1 MFCRRVE
8 EEPEDHPGYRFNV
21 YDTLKV
27 WMDRGAPKDKMIMGT
42 PAYGRGFKLNFTDE
56 TGLYCPASGG
66 IPAGPYT
73 RQDAIW
79 GYQEIL
85 QARNND
91 TLINLPDATVHGWT
105 DVIDD
110 CYKAPYMYNGPYW
123 IGYDNEESIKIKVQY
138 ANFLEIAGVMM
149 WSIDTD
155 NWRGDWGQKRY
166 PLLHVSII
174 IIGRA
179 NL

>member
-1 MFCRRVE
+1 MTIIQYKAAIGGF
-8 EEPEDHPGYRFNV
+8 
-21 YDTLKV
+21 
-27 WMDRGAPKDKMIMGT
+27 
-42 PAYGRGFKLNFTDE
+42 FKLNFPDE
-56 TGLYCPASGG
+56 TGLYCPTSGG
-66 IPAGPYT
+66 IPEGPYT
-73 RQDAIW
+73 RIEGIW

-138 ANFLEIAGVMM
+138 ANFLEIAGVMI

-174 IIGRA
+174 IMGRA